1 MKRFLNLFKLK
12 ATVFL
17 ETQQFHLRIETE
29 HFDQVD
35 KVLASV
41 LNFVVIGFG
50 LLFGEPGER
59 FEELGNCFE
68 AHEKVDDFFFEPEGD
83 SVP

>member
-1 MKRFLNLFKLK
+1 LERFLNLFKLK

-17 ETQQFHLRIETE
+17 ETQQFHLRIETQ

-41 LNFVVIGFG
+41 LNFVVIGLG
-50 LLFGEPGER
+50 LLFGEPGKR

-68 AHEKVDDFFFEPEGD
+68 VHEKVDNFFFEPEGD